1 MKTKITLFS
10 IMICAGLKAQTFS
23 EQTIDLT
30 ASYAKDIYYDL
41 SDASG
46 QDEDAKD
53 WHLAFSLGNGS
64 AAIHFQDAWG
74 NKIYRT
80 THELADWAT
89 VDTTGIS
96 TMTALNNSEINWG
109 VGALNQNPV
118 DPSSGFD
125 LGWGS
130 YDIVTHHVNGSAI
143 YIAEVDGEFFK
154 LFIHH
159 LKSGKYTFQHEKME
173 AGAPLVEQTIT
184 KADYE
189 DRSFIHYDMVQDIT
203 FEREPEHEDW
213 QFIIGKYIDY
223 APTAYPVVGVRTRPG
238 IEITQIENTDPLT
251 VDYSSLTY
259 STDINTVGFDWKTF
273 DMGTFS
279 YNITED
285 LSFVLKE
292 EAGTLHHF
300 YFTEYEGSSTG
311 IVKLMYKTPNVDI
324 EEIDTQDKFSIGTNP
339 VTINQSVSIELKDCS
354 QLTIFDQLGNLVQ
367 STRNPE
373 AQEILKFANSGL
385 YIIHAVFKNETIT
398 EKLIVQ

>member
-1 MKTKITLFS
+1 MKTKITIFS
-10 IMICAGLKAQTFS
+10 LMLCAGVNAQTFS

-30 ASYAKDIYYDL
+30 ASYAKDVYYDL

-46 QDEDAKD
+46 EDEDAKD

-64 AAIHFQDAWG
+64 ASIHFQDGWG

-80 THELADWAT
+80 SHELADWAT

-96 TMTALNNSEINWG
+96 AMTALNNSEVSWD

-143 YIAEVDGEFFK
+143 YIAEIEGDFYK

-173 AGAPLVEQTIT
+173 AGALLVEQTIT

-189 DRSFIHYDMVQDIT
+189 DRSFVHYDMIQDIT
-203 FEREPEHEDW
+203 FEREPEAEDW

-238 IEITQIENTDPLT
+238 IEIAQVENTDPLM
-251 VDYSSLTY
+251 VDYSTLTY
-259 STDINTVGFDWKTF
+259 STDINTIGFDWKTF
-273 DMGTFS
+273 SMGTFS
-279 YNITED
+279 YDITED
-285 LSFVLKE
+285 LSYVLKE
-292 EAGTLHHF
+292 EDGTLHHF
-300 YFTEYEGSSTG
+300 YFTAYEGSSTG
-311 IVKLMYKTPNVDI
+311 IVKLMYKTPSVDI
-324 EEIDTQDKFSIGTNP
+324 EEIDSQNRFIISANP
-339 VTINQSVSIELKDCS
+339 VTVNQHVSIALQDCN
-354 QLTIFDQLGNLVQ
+354 QLNVFDQLGNLVQ
-367 STRNPE
+367 STSNPE
-373 AQEILKFANSGL
+373 PDTMLKFANSGL
-385 YIIHAVFKNETIT
+385 YIIHAVFQNEIHT